1 MDKHRNRGSQR
12 AEQAGEAERRPVDET
27 DFEAEAEQPRS
38 EQADGSPATE
48 PATDQSDLEAAGL
61 AEAPPTAPAA
71 GGASG
76 GAGSSGTADVQRAV
90 AAEREKYLRLA
101 AEFDN
106 FRKRTVRERQ
116 EAGWRAQG
124 DLVQGLL
131 EVLDDVMRFADLDP
145 ATTDSATVTQGVE
158 LVERKLLKTLGGH
171 GLEVVD
177 PVDHPFNPAFHEAV
191 ATEPALSPEDDGMV
205 ARVYQPGYLFR
216 GQLLRPARVV
226 VKQWLG

>member
-1 MDKHRNRGSQR
+1 MDKHRNRKSHVPQP
-12 AEQAGEAERRPVDET
+12 EQTADAGHPPPDET
-27 DFEAEAEQPRS
+27 DFAREGKPPLS
-38 EQADGSPATE
+38 EQADGSPASE
-48 PATDQSDLEAAGL
+48 PATDQAELEAAGL
-61 AEAPPTAPAA
+61 AEAPPTPRGAD
-71 GGASG
+71 GGSRA
-76 GAGSSGTADVQRAV
+76 VEVERAV

-106 FRKRTVRERQ
+106 FRKRTIRERQ

-124 DLVQGLL
+124 DLVQGLI

-145 ATTDSATVTQGVE
+145 ATTDSATVVQGVE

-171 GLEVVD
+171 GLEVID

-191 ATEPALSPEDDGMV
+191 ATEPALSPEDDNMV
-205 ARVYQPGYLFR
+205 ARVYQRGYLFR
-216 GQLLRPARVV
+216 EQLLRPARVV